1 MKRWLSVLL
10 ALCLLTL
17 PLFAF
22 AEDAPTG
29 TDAVLTGTDAA
40 GETDDEPVPATMT
53 LTGVPDV
60 ATFILAPITWCE
72 IQIVPAVMTTGEG
85 ARNVYL
91 VAIRGT
97 GSSMQKAN
105 NVLACFLSSFN
116 LSSNYYEM
124 VRDAVYEYVPEGSAI
139 LMAGHSLGGMVAQQ
153 LSCTDEF
160 TAKYELISTLNVGS
174 PYVVTKK
181 EKREGT
187 LVRCVDRH
195 DVIPKLG
202 VGALLDLFGYSSFV
216 RTDGGYLGD
225 PDGAHNLSYRRADL
239 WGAYDVC
246 GVENGGA
253 TLTLNTTDIVSLTA

>member
-1 MKRWLSVLL
+1 MKKWISVLL
-10 ALCLLTL
+10 ALCLLAL

-22 AEDAPTG
+22 AENVPTG
-29 TDAVLTGTDAA
+29 TDAVLTSTDAE
-40 GETDDEPVPATMT
+40 GETGEDPVPATMT
-53 LTGVPDV
+53 LSNVPDV
-60 ATFILAPITWCE
+60 ATFILDPIVWCE
-72 IQIVPAVMTTGEG
+72 IQIVPAVLTAEDG
-85 ARNVYL
+85 ARDVYL

-97 GSSMQKAN
+97 GSSMKKAN

-116 LSSNYYEM
+116 LSSKYYEM

-174 PYVVTKK
+174 PYVKTKA

-202 VGALLDLFGYSSFV
+202 IGALLDFFHYSSFI

-239 WGAYDVC
+239 WGAYDVR

-253 TLTLNTTDIVSLTA
+253 TLTLNTADIVSLTA